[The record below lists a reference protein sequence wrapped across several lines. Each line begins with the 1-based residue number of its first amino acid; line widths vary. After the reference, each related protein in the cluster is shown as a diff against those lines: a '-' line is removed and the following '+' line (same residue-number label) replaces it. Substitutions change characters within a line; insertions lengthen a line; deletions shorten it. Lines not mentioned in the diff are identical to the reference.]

1 MQIKNNVILIG
12 MPGAGKSTA
21 GVVLAKIMGYHFLDS
36 DLVIQETEG
45 RLLKDIIAEDGVK
58 GFIAVEERVNAR
70 LDVKKTVVAT
80 GGSVIYGDRAMQH
93 LKSIGA
99 VVYIKLS
106 YEEIRERLGNIA
118 QRGVVLKEGQ
128 TLTELYDE
136 RCPLYEKYAD
146 IIVDAENMT
155 IESLALFIQKK
166 LQK

>member
-106 YEEIRERLGNIA
+106 YEEICERLGNIA